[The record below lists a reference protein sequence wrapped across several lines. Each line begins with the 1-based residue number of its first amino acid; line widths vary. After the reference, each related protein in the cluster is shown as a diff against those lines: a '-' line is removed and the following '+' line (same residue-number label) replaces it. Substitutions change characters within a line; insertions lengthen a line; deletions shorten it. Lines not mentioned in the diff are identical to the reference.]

1 MDFGRV
7 FPGPDR
13 GVVHRPGGRR
23 GPLSVAGVSVFD
35 VKRSTQANRVEPM
48 AGTDRE
54 KALDAALAQIERQ
67 FGKGAV
73 MRLGERPNEPI
84 EVIPTGSTALD
95 VALG

>member
-1 MDFGRV
+1 
-7 FPGPDR
+7 
-13 GVVHRPGGRR
+13 
-23 GPLSVAGVSVFD
+23 
-35 VKRSTQANRVEPM
+35 M

-95 VALG
+95 VALGVGGRRAAAWWRCTDRSPPVRRR

>member
-1 MDFGRV
+1 
-7 FPGPDR
+7 
-13 GVVHRPGGRR
+13 
-23 GPLSVAGVSVFD
+23 
-35 VKRSTQANRVEPM
+35 M

-73 MRLGERPNEPI
+73 MRMGERPNEPI

-95 VALG
+95 VALGVGGIPAAAWSRSTARSPPVRRP